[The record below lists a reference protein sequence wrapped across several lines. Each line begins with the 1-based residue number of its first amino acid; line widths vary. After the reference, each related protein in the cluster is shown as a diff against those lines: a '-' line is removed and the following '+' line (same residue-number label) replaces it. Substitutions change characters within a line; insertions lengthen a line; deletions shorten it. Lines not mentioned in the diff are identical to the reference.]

1 MLSHNNTIITFDKTY
16 GCTATDSAVQVEE
29 RLRVGRDIFHNLIAG
44 VQSVI
49 MIMYNVKQYSNDL
62 TIIVDVY
69 HDVSPNTWCELLIV
83 R

>member
-1 MLSHNNTIITFDKTY
+1 MELLHKVIQNGYIQVVIILMLSHNNTIITFDKTY

-49 MIMYNVKQYSNDL
+49 MIMYNVKQ
-62 TIIVDVY
+62 
-69 HDVSPNTWCELLIV
+69 
-83 R
+83 